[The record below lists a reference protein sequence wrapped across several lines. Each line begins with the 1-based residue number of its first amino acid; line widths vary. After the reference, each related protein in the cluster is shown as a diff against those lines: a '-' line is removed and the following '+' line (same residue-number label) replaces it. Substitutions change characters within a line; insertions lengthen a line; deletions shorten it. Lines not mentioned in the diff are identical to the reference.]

1 MKQNRKNI
9 ENIKNITNQI
19 KNKKAKPKNKNKAV
33 IVVVMNR
40 NSKLKTNVVNKM
52 NLLVHL
58 KNNFNIKEKLKR
70 KIIRKKKGIKR

>member
-1 MKQNRKNI
+1 MKLNRKNI

-52 NLLVHL
+52 NLLAHP